1 MTSRFIRTIFLASLF
16 VVASISITAY
26 AEGDN
31 PATEQDT
38 PITRYAAEAEDLL
51 RNLSEEQAKKY
62 HLIRDTHGIIRS
74 VQSVETIV
82 GKAVKEC
89 KEKHG
94 ELGENIDKR
103 FTEWKLAVHPVV
115 KSGEDRLE
123 KLILLQD
130 YAKPSDVKK
139 HLKSFDAAA
148 QYGEKLIDLKTAS
161 DKKSCTA
168 LLKDM
173 DKTQPNLIRLL
184 RENIG
189 LDK

>member
-1 MTSRFIRTIFLASLF
+1 MTKAFTLLAALTVLGTVFSSAAFAEETKAADTIK
-16 VVASISITAY
+16 
-26 AEGDN
+26 
-31 PATEQDT
+31 DT
-38 PITRYAAEAEDLL
+38 PIARYQAETEDLL
-51 RNLSEEQAKKY
+51 RNLSEEQIKKF
-62 HLIRDTHGIIRS
+62 LVIRETHGIIRS
-74 VQSVETIV
+74 VQSVGDIV

-94 ELGENIDKR
+94 ELGQNIDKR
-103 FTEWKLAVHPVV
+103 FNEWKLAVHPVI

-130 YAKPSDVKK
+130 YAKPSEVKA

-148 QYGEKLIDLKTAS
+148 QYGERLIDLKTAS
-161 DKKSCTA
+161 DDKSCTA

-189 LDK
+189 LKD